1 MRQIKAGII
10 GTGFIGAAHIEALRR
25 LGFVKIEAIVEENE
39 ELARKKAEE
48 LNVEKYYC
56 NYKELLNDKEIE
68 VVHNCTPNF
77 LHFEINKEALKA
89 GKNVISEKPL
99 SLTYAEAKELT
110 ELSKKYNVYNAVN
123 FNYRQYPIV
132 QEMRNNI
139 KEGKL
144 GNINIIFGHYL
155 QDWLLYDTDYNW
167 RIDSEKGGKSRAV
180 ADIGSHW
187 CDLAQYVSGLKVEE
201 VFANIKVVYPVR
213 KKPKNRVETF
223 TNKMERVVDY
233 EEINVDTEDC
243 ATILLRFENGAV
255 GNLIVSQVSAGHKND
270 LFIEVNGSN
279 KSMSWYQEKANELFV
294 GYRDKANEI
303 LLKDPA
309 LMSKDSL
316 SYSYLPGGHIE
327 GWSEGMKNMFRNFY
341 TCVLQRGNATDYSF
355 ATFEDGMEEMKIVEA
370 ILESSKQQ
378 KWIKL

>member
-1 MRQIKAGII
+1 MRQIKVGII

-39 ELARKKAEE
+39 ELARQKAQE

-99 SLTYAEAKELT
+99 SLTYAEAKELV
-110 ELSKKYNVYNAVN
+110 ELSKKHNAYNAVN

-139 KEGKL
+139 EEGKL

-187 CDLAQYVSGLKVEE
+187 CDLAQYVSGLKVKE
-201 VFANIKVVYPVR
+201 VFANIKTVYPVR

-223 TNKMERVVDY
+223 INKMESAVDY
-233 EEINVDTEDC
+233 DEINVDTEDC

-341 TCVLQRGNATDYSF
+341 TCVLQRGDAKDYSF

-370 ILESSKQQ
+370 ILESSKQE
-378 KWIKL
+378 KWIKI